1 MRLRSAVLY
10 FTSLV
15 LLLACTA
22 HAQTPT
28 TSAGGPA
35 TATGS
40 AHDRQDAAISGT
52 VFDPDGKVVPGA
64 RVTLL
69 YAMAELE
76 TRETNAQGQFNFM
89 RLRGGKYQ
97 ILATISGF
105 DQLPVDIDLLAGEK
119 SVSDLRLQL
128 SALRDKV
135 VVSAA
140 PGGALTSQIA
150 SSVSLVSADEI
161 DDRGA
166 QVATDV
172 LRGLPGTEIN
182 QSGGRGTTT
191 SAFIRGGNSNYNL
204 VMIDGIELNDF
215 GGGFDLSPLPAEG
228 VEQVEVIRGPESAL
242 YGSNAVAGVIN
253 LETIHGDGPP
263 HFTFVGEGGS
273 LYTWRLGTTGA
284 GLNKGF
290 SWAYSLSRLHTDGQV
305 PNDAYR
311 GQTSTVS
318 LGYSRSPRRKFNVN
332 FFGFAGLLGLPGALW
347 FGPGRSVSGP

>member
-1 MRLRSAVLY
+1 MDARTTFNSRARGRGGKMTLRSAVLY
-10 FTSLV
+10 FTSLF

-22 HAQTPT
+22 RTEPPPP
-28 TSAGGPA
+28 SPGGAA

-40 AHDRQDAAISGT
+40 AHDQQDAAISGT
-52 VFDPDGKVVPGA
+52 VFDPAGRVVPGA

-76 TRETNAQGQFNFM
+76 TRETNAKGQFSFE

-97 ILATISGF
+97 IVATSSGF
-105 DQLPVDIDLLAGEK
+105 DQLPVDIDLAAGEK
-119 SVSDLRLQL
+119 HVSDLHLQL

-150 SSVSLVSADEI
+150 SSVSVVSADEI

-182 QSGGRGTTT
+182 QSGGRGAVT
-191 SAFIRGGNSNYNL
+191 SAFIRGGDSDYNL
-204 VMIDGIELNDF
+204 VMIDGIEMNDF

-228 VEQVEVIRGPESAL
+228 VQQIEVIRGTESAL
-242 YGSNAVAGVIN
+242 YGSNAVAGVRHI
-253 LETIHGDGPP
+253 
-263 HFTFVGEGGS
+263 
-273 LYTWRLGTTGA
+273 
-284 GLNKGF
+284 
-290 SWAYSLSRLHTDGQV
+290 
-305 PNDAYR
+305 
-311 GQTSTVS
+311 
-318 LGYSRSPRRKFNVN
+318 
-332 FFGFAGLLGLPGALW
+332 
-347 FGPGRSVSGP
+347 